1 MISLSLLSGLGA
13 SFFWA
18 LGSLLAHAPARH
30 LGAFELTRT
39 QLISSFFVLF
49 VIVTA
54 TGGWATV
61 SWAHAPAFGIA
72 SLFGVV
78 LGNLAMMAC
87 LARGGPRRTQLLM
100 ACNAPIAA
108 CLGNALYGEVLSER
122 QLAGAALVLLG
133 IVLAILR
140 SGPAQRTA
148 NATTD
153 VVHGSLILMLA
164 LGVAAAMCNA
174 VGLVAMKPALI
185 AGTDPLAASALRTG
199 GGALIISVFAL
210 CPSKL
215 FEPRSPRTAR
225 IVLMAIAPGLLGYVV
240 AVSLQ
245 LVALRMLGAGVA
257 AVLSSA
263 APVLILPMIWVA
275 SRNRPSIGAWVG
287 AGLVFA
293 GVSLLVTT

>member
-1 MISLSLLSGLGA
+1 MISLSLLAGLGA

-18 LGSLLAHAPARH
+18 LGSLLAHTPARH

-39 QLISSFFVLF
+39 QLISSFLVLF

-54 TGGWATV
+54 MGGWATV
-61 SWAHAPAFGIA
+61 SWTQAPALAIA
-72 SLFGVV
+72 SLVGVV

-100 ACNAPIAA
+100 ASNVPIAA
-108 CLGNALYGEVLSER
+108 CLGNALYGEVLSAG

-133 IVLAILR
+133 IVTAILR
-140 SGPAQRTA
+140 TGPTQSTA
-148 NATTD
+148 NAKSD
-153 VVHGSLILMLA
+153 VVHGSFILMLA
-164 LGVAAAMCNA
+164 FGVAAAMCNA

-185 AGTDPLAASALRTG
+185 AGTDPLAATAIRTG
-199 GGALIISVFAL
+199 GGALLISVLAL
-210 CPSKL
+210 WPSKL
-215 FEPRSPRTAR
+215 FEPKSPRTAR

-240 AVSLQ
+240 AVTLQ
-245 LVALRMLGAGVA
+245 LVALRTFGAGVA

-263 APVLILPMIWVA
+263 APVLILPMIWIA
-275 SRNRPSIGAWVG
+275 SRNRPPIGAWVG

-293 GVSLLVTT
+293 GVGLLVST